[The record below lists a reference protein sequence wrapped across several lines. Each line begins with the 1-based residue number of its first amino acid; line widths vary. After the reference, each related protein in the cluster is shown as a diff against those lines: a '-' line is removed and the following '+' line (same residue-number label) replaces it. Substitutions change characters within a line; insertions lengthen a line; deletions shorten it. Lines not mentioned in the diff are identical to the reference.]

1 MTEVLAKIKWT
12 KILLLWQQ
20 ISFVHLIKTVFDIY
34 VYVILGLLLTL
45 FLVCVCVCV
54 FDTGVFR
61 GNKAQVEEYLE
72 LLQPVIFQ
80 SYEGESLPTCSPHIS
95 SSSAPL

>member
-20 ISFVHLIKTVFDIY
+20 IICVHLIKTVLNIY
-34 VYVILGLLLTL
+34 VYVFLGLLLTL

-54 FDTGVFR
+54 
-61 GNKAQVEEYLE
+61 
-72 LLQPVIFQ
+72 
-80 SYEGESLPTCSPHIS
+80 
-95 SSSAPL
+95 